1 MWYIW
6 KKWTGTT
13 LLPVRSPFG
22 SLIFRWLSSPV
33 YSSEGVRSTREQ
45 WQEKRVINQRKAPPA
60 RAGDQKSLLQCGGPP
75 TPLAV
80 LSAVGFLQPRWP
92 AAEKDLAKESCP
104 E

>member
-1 MWYIW
+1 
-6 KKWTGTT
+6 
-13 LLPVRSPFG
+13 VRSPFG

-45 WQEKRVINQRKAPPA
+45 WQEKCVINQRKAPPA